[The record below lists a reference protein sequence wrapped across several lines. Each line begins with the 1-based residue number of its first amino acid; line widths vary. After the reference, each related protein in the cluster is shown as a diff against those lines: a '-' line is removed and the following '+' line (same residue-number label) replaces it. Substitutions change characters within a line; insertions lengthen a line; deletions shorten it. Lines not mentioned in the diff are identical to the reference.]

1 MGRIRTLKS
10 KILVLVLT
18 VLLTATVFFIAVS
31 KWEFESA
38 LYQREHEAAK
48 NDLQLVLQ
56 AIENQ
61 YQDLVYHN
69 RTVLE
74 MRKEAMK
81 DVSRAVISTIDG
93 FYERY
98 RKGLLSEHEAK
109 QLALE
114 RVRAIRYGK
123 NDYFFVYDADYTA
136 ISHPDPIFMGKK
148 LKDYRDVKGLLVV
161 QELMKASR
169 KEGGGFV
176 PYQWKRLKNEEP
188 ATKLGYAIF
197 YPRWQWMIG
206 TGLYIDDL
214 DAEYQKKLNAIAAQL
229 KSSFSKIK
237 AQNGASLFLF
247 SGNKELLVPPIDSV
261 DQIPHLD
268 EFMEASR
275 RPHQPF
281 RYRLQ
286 SAGTSPNGVWSQAYV
301 VYFAPFDWY
310 VVGAFDE
317 AKLQKPGE
325 ILMQKAM
332 VFTAVALIIGLA
344 LAYMIAARVSRPLSQ
359 LAGYAKNLPSQEFR
373 SAPDPAVEKLSRRG
387 DEIGRLAQAFLFMQK
402 MLQEYLDHL
411 KKTTAAKERIESELK
426 IAHDIQMSMVPKIF
440 PPFPDREEFDLY
452 ATLVPAKE
460 VGGDFYDFFLL
471 DKNRLCLAIG
481 DVSGKGVPASLF
493 MAVTNT
499 LFKATTAA
507 NDIPDEILGR
517 LNDELCKDNTAC
529 MFVTLFGAIL
539 DIGTGQMEYS
549 NGGHTL
555 PYRLS
560 NGQAKQLENT
570 KGTVVGAFEGAKFE
584 KNTIALEPGDWIIFY
599 TDGVTEAMNE
609 HKELF
614 SERRLEQFLASINS
628 NISAE
633 ELTRH
638 LVSEVREFSAGT
650 EQSDDITILVLRYR
664 GIGNDA
670 QSKVTLDLKNELS
683 ELAKLNHS
691 LTDFVQRHSLPEAVL
706 FDMKLALEEIIT
718 NAISHNFTNELEHRI
733 TVRIALEQHVLR
745 AEVEDDGPAF
755 NPLEMPTPDTTQP
768 LEERA
773 VGGLGIYLVRTLM
786 DEVAYRRQN
795 GSNVLALTKKIS
807 ESQQI

>member
-1 MGRIRTLKS
+1 MDRIRTLKS
-10 KILVLVLT
+10 KILLLVLI

-38 LYQREHEAAK
+38 LYRREQEAAK

-81 DVSRAVISTIDG
+81 DVSRVVISSIDG

-98 RKGLLSEHEAK
+98 SKGLLSEHEAK
-109 QLALE
+109 QQALE
-114 RVRAIRYGK
+114 RVRAFRYAS

-136 ISHPDPIFMGKK
+136 ISHPDPVFMGKK
-148 LKDYRDVKGLLVV
+148 LKDYRDAKGLLVV

-176 PYQWKRLKNEEP
+176 PYQWKRLRNEEP

-247 SGNKELLVPPIDSV
+247 NGNKKLLIPPIDSG
-261 DQIPHLD
+261 DQIPDLE

-275 RPHQPF
+275 RPNQPF

-344 LAYMIAARVSRPLSQ
+344 LAYMIAARV
-359 LAGYAKNLPSQEFR
+359 R
-373 SAPDPAVEKLSRRG
+373 S
-387 DEIGRLAQAFLFMQK
+387 
-402 MLQEYLDHL
+402 
-411 KKTTAAKERIESELK
+411 
-426 IAHDIQMSMVPKIF
+426 
-440 PPFPDREEFDLY
+440 
-452 ATLVPAKE
+452 
-460 VGGDFYDFFLL
+460 
-471 DKNRLCLAIG
+471 
-481 DVSGKGVPASLF
+481 
-493 MAVTNT
+493 
-499 LFKATTAA
+499 
-507 NDIPDEILGR
+507 
-517 LNDELCKDNTAC
+517 
-529 MFVTLFGAIL
+529 
-539 DIGTGQMEYS
+539 
-549 NGGHTL
+549 
-555 PYRLS
+555 
-560 NGQAKQLENT
+560 
-570 KGTVVGAFEGAKFE
+570 
-584 KNTIALEPGDWIIFY
+584 
-599 TDGVTEAMNE
+599 
-609 HKELF
+609 
-614 SERRLEQFLASINS
+614 
-628 NISAE
+628 
-633 ELTRH
+633 
-638 LVSEVREFSAGT
+638 
-650 EQSDDITILVLRYR
+650 
-664 GIGNDA
+664 
-670 QSKVTLDLKNELS
+670 
-683 ELAKLNHS
+683 
-691 LTDFVQRHSLPEAVL
+691 
-706 FDMKLALEEIIT
+706 
-718 NAISHNFTNELEHRI
+718 
-733 TVRIALEQHVLR
+733 
-745 AEVEDDGPAF
+745 
-755 NPLEMPTPDTTQP
+755 
-768 LEERA
+768 EER
-773 VGGLGIYLVRTLM
+773 
-786 DEVAYRRQN
+786 
-795 GSNVLALTKKIS
+795 
-807 ESQQI
+807 